1 MISKPGEVYSY
12 GTIIVYATLFS
23 PIGVMLGSMFY
34 LPVFLQLEIVSIYK
48 VRTTSA
54 LSCIIILYTC
64 IKVKLSAVLFCLQ
77 RFFSHTCGMY
87 SCKSTFSVYPTNF
100 TWNMSVSNKEK
111 YWFEHKTNPYLNC
124 LFYLS
129 FGVVFLESRRGQNRI
144 SRWNFGIFWHL
155 NWFLLPPS
163 FLGADKIPN
172 NFLVGL
178 VCFSLVLLPPRYI
191 SWRLYM

>member
-54 LSCIIILYTC
+54 LTCIIILYTC
-64 IKVKLSAVLFCLQ
+64 IKVKLSVVLFCLQ
-77 RFFSHTCGMY
+77 RFCDHTCGMY

-100 TWNMSVSNKEK
+100 T
-111 YWFEHKTNPYLNC
+111 
-124 LFYLS
+124 
-129 FGVVFLESRRGQNRI
+129 
-144 SRWNFGIFWHL
+144 
-155 NWFLLPPS
+155 
-163 FLGADKIPN
+163 
-172 NFLVGL
+172 
-178 VCFSLVLLPPRYI
+178 
-191 SWRLYM
+191 